1 MLFTHAQTALL
12 KKALQTLREDN
23 KLRLKDR
30 ESAEAKY
37 RVKAS
42 KFAGLPPNEIE
53 LRIKQA
59 HATPQKAELLQA
71 IHLAHTRAVE
81 IGDEIEV
88 REQELVAQ
96 LEAARERDTNLASL
110 KAELSQK
117 EDKVL
122 ARLHVYARPTHFQT
136 ESCVVMLL
144 PDCQQN
150 NESGNHAF

>member
-1 MLFTHAQTALL
+1 ML

-59 HATPQKAELLQA
+59 YATPQKPKLLQA
-71 IHLAHTRAVE
+71 IHLAYTRAVA

-110 KAELSQK
+110 KAELLQK
-117 EDKVL
+117 EDKVII
-122 ARLHVYARPTHFQT
+122 RLHVHARPTHFQA
-136 ESCVVMLL
+136 EYRVLVLF
-144 PDCQQN
+144 PDCQHN
-150 NESGNHAF
+150 SESGIHAS